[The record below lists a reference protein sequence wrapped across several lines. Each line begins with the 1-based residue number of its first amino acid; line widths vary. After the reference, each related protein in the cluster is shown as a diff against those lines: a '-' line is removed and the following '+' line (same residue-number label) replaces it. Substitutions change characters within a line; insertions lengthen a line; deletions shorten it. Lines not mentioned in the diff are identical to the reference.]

1 MKTQKDRFSQL
12 FLAFFIIG
20 LFGLIALFFVFDP
33 ESGVFWQYLV
43 VYALLSFVVFTGFTF
58 FGHKIRLIRS
68 RTGANYANKK
78 DSLRQG
84 LFFSIFTVAMLA
96 MQAYG
101 VLSWWIALILVA
113 VIVVAELYF
122 ISRR

>member
-12 FLAFFIIG
+12 FLVFFVIG

-33 ESGVFWQYLV
+33 GGGVFWQYLV
-43 VYALLSFVVFTGFTF
+43 VYALLFFVVFAGFTF
-58 FGHKIRLIRS
+58 FGQKIRLTRA
-68 RTGANYANKK
+68 RTGANHANKK

-84 LFFSIFTVAMLA
+84 LFFAIFTVAILA

-113 VIVVAELYF
+113 AIVVAELYF